1 MTTIATKYPFV
12 GCIDSRQG
20 GRNENQD
27 NAGYVDTPLGL
38 LLVVCDGMG
47 GGPGGRTAS
56 FMAVETILTVLSDVS
71 EHTPREDALKFAI
84 NKANDIIYA
93 KAKETPELRG
103 MGTTVAAI
111 LINEKSAIIA
121 HAGDTRIYQLR
132 KGAIVFRSS
141 DHSYVANLVSQKK
154 ITEEEARNHPQSNL
168 ITRALGIRPSVEIE
182 FDEVAFQ
189 RGDRFVLCT
198 DGVWGMMPQ
207 RDLVKSLSRVMGI
220 NELTVLMTEEIDKL
234 GQENG
239 GGHDN
244 LTLVVLDASFD
255 SNSKNNK
262 KKHQAANGNAL
273 ENRTSGT
280 SRKYKGFMTFLI
292 VAIIA
297 VIAVSVYFIV
307 LSNDSSAPELPQ
319 KGETYTTVDG
329 KPVKIRDTTQT
340 DPNSGFVETH
350 KDKNEENN
358 LFFGSNVK
366 KEYVIFHLVNNLD
379 SLKKIK
385 EKDRKTAESVKIG
398 FVNKRIL
405 PGVNKLD
412 SMVVSE
418 KKQTVDSVR
427 KMLHA
432 KQTIM
437 SAKNGNPTEE
447 GNNHIDEII
456 KKVKELKD

>member
-329 KPVKIRDTTQT
+329 KPVKIRKEDSNQT
-340 DPNSGFVETH
+340 DSDRVTHNSIGE
-350 KDKNEENN
+350 KAENLLAINEEIANQI
-358 LFFGSNVK
+358 VD
-366 KEYVIFHLVNNLD
+366 VVNSLD

-385 EKDRKTAESVKIG
+385 EKDKKTAESSKRV
-398 FVNKRIL
+398 FVNNRIL
-405 PGVNKLD
+405 PSVNKLD
-412 SMVVSE
+412 GMVATE
-418 KKQTVDSVR
+418 KKQTVESVR

>member
-280 SRKYKGFMTFLI
+280 SRKYKGFITFLI

-329 KPVKIRDTTQT
+329 KPVKIRKEDSNQT
-340 DPNSGFVETH
+340 DSDRVTHNSIGE
-350 KDKNEENN
+350 KAENLLAINEEIANQI
-358 LFFGSNVK
+358 VD
-366 KEYVIFHLVNNLD
+366 VVNSLD

-385 EKDRKTAESVKIG
+385 EKDKKTAESSKRV
-398 FVNKRIL
+398 FVNNRIL
-405 PGVNKLD
+405 PSVNKLD
-412 SMVVSE
+412 GMVATE
-418 KKQTVDSVR
+418 KKQTVESVR

-432 KQTIM
+432 SQTTM
-437 SAKNGNPTEE
+437 SAKNGNPTKE